1 MKFSVLL
8 PLGAALSFFCR
19 FGFCSE
25 CIASDSR
32 FELPPIG
39 FSDTFRAKAETIVD
53 ESARPADIK
62 DRLGAPVR
70 SERKRGLLWQ
80 TWVFARRVGSTGSK
94 CNEAPSTTYFI
105 DAYILKISF
114 EGQRRKSC
122 SVVNKTYIG
131 KNSDIDILGARSE
144 ISRTMSCEEFVD
156 SQR

>member
-53 ESARPADIK
+53 ESARFGKKARLALADM
-62 DRLGAPVR
+62 
-70 SERKRGLLWQ
+70 GL
-80 TWVFARRVGSTGSK
+80 
-94 CNEAPSTTYFI
+94 
-105 DAYILKISF
+105 
-114 EGQRRKSC
+114 
-122 SVVNKTYIG
+122 
-131 KNSDIDILGARSE
+131 
-144 ISRTMSCEEFVD
+144 CEKG
-156 SQR
+156 R